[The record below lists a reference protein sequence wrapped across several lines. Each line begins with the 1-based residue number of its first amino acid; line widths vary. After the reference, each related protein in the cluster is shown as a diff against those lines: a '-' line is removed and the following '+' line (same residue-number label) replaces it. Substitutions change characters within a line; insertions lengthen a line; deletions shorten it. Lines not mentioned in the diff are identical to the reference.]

1 MECSGNS
8 SMDPAVEE
16 PAQPV
21 VQRPEQTELD
31 RRRQRAVESILDN
44 ESLTSN
50 LDDDAARLLIDWGL
64 SCAEQI
70 VVSTVGMAAAEAEDA
85 TYPRLR
91 ATRRL
96 MRFVNRWIRQR
107 LEMMPDEST
116 ALLGQIV
123 QQAEVVYGHSFAPPK
138 PERQR
143 AFAMMVFG
151 DEPAEIIQNLREFI
165 EHPA

>member
-1 MECSGNS
+1 MDRSGNS
-8 SMDPAVEE
+8 SVGSAAEE
-16 PAQPV
+16 PAQPI

-31 RRRQRAVESILDN
+31 RRRQRAAESILDN

-50 LDDDAARLLIDWGL
+50 LDDDAARRLIDWGL

-70 VVSTVGMAAAEAEDA
+70 VLGTAGVAAEKAEDA

-96 MRFVNRWIRQR
+96 MRLVNRWIRQR
-107 LEMMPDEST
+107 LQMTPDESAT
-116 ALLGQIV
+116 LLGQIV
-123 QQAEVVYGHSFAPPK
+123 RQAEIVYGQGFVLPK

-143 AFAMMVFG
+143 AFAAMAFG
-151 DEPAEIIQNLREFI
+151 DEPTEIIRNLREFI
-165 EHPA
+165 EHAA

>member
-1 MECSGNS
+1 
-8 SMDPAVEE
+8 
-16 PAQPV
+16 

-31 RRRQRAVESILDN
+31 RRRQRAAESILDN

-50 LDDDAARLLIDWGL
+50 LNDDAARLLIDWGL
-64 SCAEQI
+64 FCAEQI
-70 VVSTVGMAAAEAEDA
+70 VLSTAGMADAEAEDA

-107 LEMMPDEST
+107 LNMMPDEST
-116 ALLGQIV
+116 TLLGRIV
-123 QQAEVVYGHSFAPPK
+123 QQAEIIYGQSFVPPK

-143 AFAMMVFG
+143 AFAVMVFG
-151 DEPAEIIQNLREFI
+151 DEPADIIQNLRDFI